1 MTTPQLT
8 SFAAPQ
14 GGAPG
19 PSERPGGPGD
29 SPAFQYVLRLADAC
43 LIHGQRLAQWCGHAP
58 VLEEDIALTNV
69 ALDHIGQARALLTL
83 AGQLEGRGRGEDA
96 LAFLRDERE
105 YRNPTLLELPVGDFA
120 VTVLRSFLWSSFMK
134 ELCEALAG
142 SSSNAQLAAI
152 AAKSLKEVRYH
163 WQHSAD
169 WVRRLGDGTEESHR
183 RMQAALLLLWPYTA
197 EWFDDDEVDRAAQAS
212 GLGPA
217 WSTLQ
222 AAWRALVDPV
232 LAEATLAP
240 AALPH
245 GFGPFRSTG
254 KRGEHSEHMGYL
266 LAEMQAL
273 PRAFPGA
280 VW

>member
-1 MTTPQLT
+1 MDNSTL
-8 SFAAPQ
+8 
-14 GGAPG
+14 
-19 PSERPGGPGD
+19 
-29 SPAFQYVLRLADAC
+29 YVLRMADAC
-43 LIHGQRLAQWCGHAP
+43 LIHGQRLAEWCGHAP

-83 AGQLEGRGRGEDA
+83 AGLLEGRGRDEDM
-96 LAFLRDERE
+96 LAFLRDERD
-105 YRNPTLLELPVGDFA
+105 YRNPTMLELPVGDFA

-134 ELCEALAG
+134 VLCSALAG
-142 SSSNAQLAAI
+142 SSNAQLAAI

-169 WVRRLGDGTEESHR
+169 WVVRLGDGTEESQR
-183 RMQAALLLLWPYTA
+183 RLQAALLQLWPYTA
-197 EWFDDDEVDRAAQAS
+197 EWFDDDEIDRAAQAS

-222 AAWRALVDPV
+222 PAWHASIDPV
-232 LAEATLAP
+232 LAEATLALP
-240 AALPH
+240 ADT
-245 GFGPFRSTG
+245 PFRSTG
-254 KRGEHSEHMGYL
+254 KRGVHSEHMGYL
-266 LAEMQAL
+266 LAHMQAL